1 MAFLYKIDITMDLI
15 KLCKKV
21 RKIVLKAS
29 KICVE
34 PFNIEFKGDPSNI
47 VTSADKNIQLFLNKE
62 LLKLIPDSNFYQE
75 ETSKN
80 TTSNDYLWIIDPI
93 DGTENFSRGIKDFC
107 ISVALAINKEVV
119 LGVVYIPKT
128 KELFSAVK
136 GEGSKLNGKPIQ
148 TKIREYKNSL
158 FATAFSLYKKEYAEV
173 CENVLNEIYPNVKD
187 FRRFGSCACELCYLA
202 KGDIDLFFE
211 IRVFLW
217 DYAASFLIVKEA
229 GAFISGVNSKEIKL
243 DEITPIIAASSKEN
257 FEKLNSIVYKHL
269 GDKKYE

>member
-1 MAFLYKIDITMDLI
+1 MAFLYKIVISMDLV

-21 RKIVLKAS
+21 KKIILKAS
-29 KICVE
+29 KICFE
-34 PFNIEFKGDPSNI
+34 SFNIEFKDDPSNI
-47 VTSADKNIQLFLNKE
+47 VTSADKNIQSFLNRE
-62 LLKLIPDSNFYQE
+62 LLKLIPGSNFYQE

-80 TTSNDYLWIIDPI
+80 ATSSGYLWIIDPI

-107 ISVALAINKEVV
+107 ISVALAIDKEIV
-119 LGVVYIPKT
+119 LGVVYIPET
-128 KELFSAVK
+128 KEMFTAIK
-136 GEGSKLNGKPIQ
+136 GNGSYLNGKPI
-148 TKIREYKNSL
+148 KASNRDFEHSL

-173 CENVLNEIYPNVKD
+173 CEDVLKEVYPMVKD

-202 KGDIDLFFE
+202 KGDVDLFFE

-229 GAFISGVNSKEIKL
+229 GAYISGINGKEIKL
-243 DEITPIIAASSKEN
+243 DEITPIIAASNKEN
-257 FEKLNSIVYKHL
+257 FEKLNSIIYKHL